1 MKTLQE
7 LASRNR
13 HTTLEAVVFIVHL
26 TLMSTVRKEYRVLL
40 VPLGVE
46 VGDSAGDV
54 RVRSVVLLQG
64 FWRNLMLGSI
74 ITSIQNVLCHSII
87 NTVNSLDVG
96 IIHLVIEVVDVLL
109 GGIGVQG
116 LDDLVSRVLAT
127 S

>member
-7 LASRNR
+7 LASRNG
-13 HTTLEAVVFIVHL
+13 HTTLETVVFIVHL

-116 LDDLVSRVLAT
+116 LDDLVSKVLPT

>member
-7 LASRNR
+7 LAARNG
-13 HTTLEAVVFIVHL
+13 HTTLETVVFIVHL

-40 VPLGVE
+40 VPLGIE
-46 VGDSAGDV
+46 VGNSAGDV

-96 IIHLVIEVVDVLL
+96 IIHLVIEVVDVLFC
-109 GGIGVQG
+109 GIGVQG
-116 LDDLVSRVLAT
+116 LDDLVSKVLPT

>member
-7 LASRNR
+7 LASRNG
-13 HTTLEAVVFIVHL
+13 HTTLETVVFIVHL

-96 IIHLVIEVVDVLL
+96 IIHLVIEVVDVLFC
-109 GGIGVQG
+109 GIGVQG
-116 LDDLVSRVLAT
+116 LDDLVSKVLPT